1 MEISNTNQLIINTN
15 RLAIEQQLRD
25 IEDQIAYLR
34 RAFGVEEDFK
44 IDEPETCMRH
54 QATNMMSRVMELGAL
69 ISANATIIKMENA
82 KVGA

>member
-1 MEISNTNQLIINTN
+1 MNILEKNQNTINTN

-34 RAFGVEEDFK
+34 RAFSVEEDFN

-54 QATNMMSRVMELGAL
+54 QATNMMSRVMELSAL
-69 ISANATIIKMENA
+69 ISANATIIKMANA